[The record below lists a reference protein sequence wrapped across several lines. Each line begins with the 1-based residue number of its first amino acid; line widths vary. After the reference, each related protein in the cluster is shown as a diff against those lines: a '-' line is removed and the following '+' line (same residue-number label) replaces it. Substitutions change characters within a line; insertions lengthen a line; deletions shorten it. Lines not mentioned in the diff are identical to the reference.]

1 MKLNMIFAVELTTE
15 EAEKELEKIRLDT
28 VADLREGL
36 VIFGKRFFG
45 DYPHPTPLPPISG
58 SASATV
64 TGNRTLIIAMTGRNA
79 LSIELIKPTGEQA
92 IVSYSLEKI
101 LKHEWH
107 ID

>member
-1 MKLNMIFAVELTTE
+1 MKGGGPGGGGGVILR
-15 EAEKELEKIRLDT
+15 KE
-28 VADLREGL
+28 
-36 VIFGKRFFG
+36 FFG
-45 DYPHPTPLPPISG
+45 GPPPPLISESG
-58 SASATV
+58 SATV

-92 IVSYSLEKI
+92 IMSYSLEEI

>member
-1 MKLNMIFAVELTTE
+1 M
-15 EAEKELEKIRLDT
+15 
-28 VADLREGL
+28 G
-36 VIFGKRFFG
+36 
-45 DYPHPTPLPPISG
+45 PPPPPLISESG
-58 SASATV
+58 SATV

-92 IVSYSLEKI
+92 IMSYSLEEI

>member
-1 MKLNMIFAVELTTE
+1 M
-15 EAEKELEKIRLDT
+15 
-28 VADLREGL
+28 
-36 VIFGKRFFG
+36 
-45 DYPHPTPLPPISG
+45 
-58 SASATV
+58 

-92 IVSYSLEKI
+92 IMSYSLEEI

>member
-1 MKLNMIFAVELTTE
+1 ME
-15 EAEKELEKIRLDT
+15 D
-28 VADLREGL
+28 
-36 VIFGKRFFG
+36 
-45 DYPHPTPLPPISG
+45 PPKSG
-58 SASATV
+58 SATV

-92 IVSYSLEKI
+92 IVSYSLEEI

>member
-1 MKLNMIFAVELTTE
+1 M
-15 EAEKELEKIRLDT
+15 
-28 VADLREGL
+28 ADLREGPRGEGGPPL
-36 VIFGKRFFG
+36 FLGKNFLE
-45 DYPHPTPLPPISG
+45 DPPPPLISESG
-58 SASATV
+58 SATV

-92 IVSYSLEKI
+92 IVSYSLEEI